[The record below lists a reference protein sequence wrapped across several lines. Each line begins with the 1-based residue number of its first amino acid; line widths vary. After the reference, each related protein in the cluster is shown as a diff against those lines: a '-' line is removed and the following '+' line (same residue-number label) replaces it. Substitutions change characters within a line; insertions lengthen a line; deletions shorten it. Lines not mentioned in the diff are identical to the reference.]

1 MGTEQEYLKRFSTII
16 KGPRFFGA
24 RVHLGTAALLRFFEL
39 HRNDEALVLVTI
51 TGTERSTY
59 RKPGAMMLISRDG
72 GYEGMISGGCL
83 EGDLLHHANKV
94 FESGVPKSVTYD
106 THAGEDLVWGLG
118 LGCDGIIHLQLQ
130 RLDRGA
136 GFALLDFL
144 RDAQQQHQPVLMAL
158 VTRSGTPELPQGTF
172 GLFSPQAGTMGD
184 ARLSAQCSQVVS
196 SAGGAWPKWR
206 QQVAG
211 NVDGDVMFINI
222 PPVPRVLL
230 CGGGPDAVP
239 VARLVS
245 NLGWSCIIADH
256 RSGFARADRFPPG
269 SQVVLTRPDG
279 LGKVLDLDAIDA
291 AVVMSH
297 HLENDAAYLRQLA
310 MHVPTGRLR
319 YIGVLGPAARR
330 HRLQE
335 MAACPEIT
343 VYGPAGLDV
352 GAELPEAIALSIL
365 AEVHAVLNERDGQS
379 LTTGPKGTA

>member
-1 MGTEQEYLKRFSTII
+1 
-16 KGPRFFGA
+16 
-24 RVHLGTAALLRFFEL
+24 VHLGTAALLRFFDL

-51 TGTERSTY
+51 TGTEGSTY

-72 GYEGMISGGCL
+72 AYEGMISGGCL

-106 THAGEDLVWGLG
+106 MHAGEDLVWGLG

-130 RLDRGA
+130 RLERGT

-144 RDAQQQHQPVLMAL
+144 RDAQNQHEAALMAL
-158 VTRSGTPELPQGTF
+158 VTRSGTQGLDQGTF
-172 GLFSPQAGTMGD
+172 GLLSPQAGTIGD
-184 ARLSAQCSQVVS
+184 ARLSAQCKGVVA
-196 SAGGAWPKWR
+196 SAGGAWPRWR
-206 QQVAG
+206 QQVVR
-211 NVDGDVMFINI
+211 NVDADVMFINI

-245 NLGWSCIIADH
+245 NLGWSCVIADH
-256 RSGFARADRFPPG
+256 RSSFARADRFPAG

-279 LGKVLDLDAIDA
+279 LAKVLDLNSIDA

-310 MHVPTGRLR
+310 PHVASGRLH

-335 MAACPEIT
+335 MAGCPGLT
-343 VYGPAGLDV
+343 VHGPAGLDV

-365 AEVHAVLNERDGQS
+365 AEIHAVLNQRDGQS

>member
-1 MGTEQEYLKRFSTII
+1 M
-16 KGPRFFGA
+16 
-24 RVHLGTAALLRFFEL
+24 HLGTAALLRFFDL

-51 TGTERSTY
+51 TGTEGSTY

-72 GYEGMISGGCL
+72 AYEGMISGGCL

-106 THAGEDLVWGLG
+106 MHAGEDLVWGLG

-144 RDAQQQHQPVLMAL
+144 RETQSRHEPAMMAL
-158 VTRSGTPELPQGTF
+158 VTRSGTPGLEPGSF

-184 ARLSAQCSQVVS
+184 ARLSAQCSEVVA
-196 SAGGAWPKWR
+196 SAGGAWPRWR
-206 QQVAG
+206 HQVVRNADVHQPDVHQPDVHQHG
-211 NVDGDVMFINI
+211 ADVMFINI

-245 NLGWSCIIADH
+245 NLGWSCVIADH
-256 RSGFARADRFPPG
+256 RSGFARADRFPAG

-279 LGKVLDLDAIDA
+279 LAKVLDLDSIDA

-310 MHVPTGRLR
+310 PHVAGGRLR
-319 YIGVLGPAARR
+319 FIGVLGPAARR

-335 MAACPEIT
+335 MAGCPGLT
-343 VYGPAGLDV
+343 VHGPAGLDV

-365 AEVHAVLNERDGQS
+365 AEIHAVLNQRDGQS